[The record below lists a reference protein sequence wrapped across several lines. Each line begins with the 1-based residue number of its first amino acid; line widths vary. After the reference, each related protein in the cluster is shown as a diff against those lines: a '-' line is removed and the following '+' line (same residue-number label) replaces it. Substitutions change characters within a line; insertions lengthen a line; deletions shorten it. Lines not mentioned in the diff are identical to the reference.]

1 MDILS
6 TSALESMTKAD
17 LVTYANMTYG
27 CNVNSKL
34 SKDDLIQT
42 IERSARKF
50 SGNTDIQVSDS
61 NVLKPGYARIKISK
75 TELNKHGRPVIVSL
89 NGKAASLPVGLEIIV
104 PLAYVE
110 ILNNAVQYKYE
121 VDPANDNELVRQEVH
136 SYPFSVIE
144 MAPRVAN

>member
-1 MDILS
+1 MDTLS
-6 TSALESMTKAD
+6 REALEGMTKAD

-50 SGNTDIQVSDS
+50 VGNLDVKVNDD
-61 NVLKPGYARIKISK
+61 NVLKPGYARIKLSR
-75 TELNKHGRPVIVSL
+75 TELNKKGRPVIISL
-89 NGKAASLPVGLEIIV
+89 NGTAASLPVGQEITV
-104 PLAYVE
+104 PIAYLE

-121 VDPANDNELVRQEVH
+121 ADPANDNELERMEVH
-136 SYPFSVIE
+136 SYPFTVIE
-144 MAPRVAN
+144 MAPRT